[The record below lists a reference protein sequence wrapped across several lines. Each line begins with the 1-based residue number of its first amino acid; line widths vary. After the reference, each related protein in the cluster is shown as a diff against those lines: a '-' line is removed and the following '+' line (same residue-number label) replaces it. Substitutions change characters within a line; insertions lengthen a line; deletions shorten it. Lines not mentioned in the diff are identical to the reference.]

1 MTAPVV
7 ETLVAPI
14 IKVNGQDLGAVALNC
29 LSGMRIS
36 RSMRLPAR
44 CVLQF
49 DDAGFALS
57 AGTGFAVGTEIKVIA
72 GSTVLI
78 AGQVTGIDLDID
90 RGVPSLAV
98 QVDDLAFKLTLGS
111 KVRTFTNVTYSN
123 VISTIARENGLT
135 AQVGSSRPL
144 TTQLEYLLQSDTD
157 FGFIDEIAER
167 TGCDW
172 WVLENTLHF
181 GPPAEAAPVA
191 TLEMG
196 ENLLRFSLRANALH
210 PMKATVRGWSQKLK
224 QEVVGIV
231 ARTTVPLP
239 TSAAVQGHLQ
249 QTLRPAA
256 EVITS
261 SSTPMDVAEA
271 QSIAGQLAASW
282 RLGAVTARGSARIS
296 PVISAR
302 GRREHRQ
309 RRPGLRHLPRHR
321 GRAHATRPVASK
333 PASPQAIGRRPGWST
348 VLGGG
353 AATSSFRQLGL
364 VVGVVTAVGDTRN
377 SDLSKV
383 KVKFTALGD
392 VESGWARVVSVGGG
406 ARRGVTFM
414 PEINDEVLV
423 GFEGGDVR
431 RPLVIGGLFNGRDVA
446 DEFGVA
452 NNKVEKRRITSRL
465 GHFVE
470 LGDGTAPAAQHIALM
485 LAGGAHTVRLG
496 KDKLTAEV
504 PSGTPVTIKSGTA
517 SFDISDSGAITIS
530 GTKITLKAQQDV
542 TIEGLNI
549 TTKAK
554 VKAATSATMFE
565 ATATATAK
573 VSASGPL
580 VLGGAIVKV
589 N

>member
-1 MTAPVV
+1 M
-7 ETLVAPI
+7 
-14 IKVNGQDLGAVALNC
+14 
-29 LSGMRIS
+29 
-36 RSMRLPAR
+36 
-44 CVLQF
+44 
-49 DDAGFALS
+49 
-57 AGTGFAVGTEIKVIA
+57 
-72 GSTVLI
+72 
-78 AGQVTGIDLDID
+78 
-90 RGVPSLAV
+90 
-98 QVDDLAFKLTLGS
+98 
-111 KVRTFTNVTYSN
+111 
-123 VISTIARENGLT
+123 
-135 AQVGSSRPL
+135 
-144 TTQLEYLLQSDTD
+144 
-157 FGFIDEIAER
+157 
-167 TGCDW
+167 
-172 WVLENTLHF
+172 
-181 GPPAEAAPVA
+181 
-191 TLEMG
+191 
-196 ENLLRFSLRANALH
+196 
-210 PMKATVRGWSQKLK
+210 
-224 QEVVGIV
+224 

-282 RLGAVTARGSARIS
+282 RLGAVTARGYARIS
-296 PVISAR
+296 PVIAPGVAVNIANVGPANGTYHVTEVEHTYSAR
-302 GRREHRQ
+302 GFETRFTAGDRA
-309 RRPGLRHLPRHR
+309 PTGLVDR
-321 GRAHATRPVASK
+321 
-333 PASPQAIGRRPGWST
+333 
-348 VLGGG
+348 LGGG
-353 AATSSFRQLGL
+353 ATTSSFRQLGL

-414 PEINDEVLV
+414 PEMNDEVLV
-423 GFEGGDVR
+423 AFEGGDVR

-465 GHFVE
+465 GHYVE
-470 LGDGTAPAAQHIALM
+470 LGDGTAPAAQHIAMM

-530 GTKITLKAQQDV
+530 GTSITLKAQQDV

-549 TTKAK
+549 LTKAK

-565 ATATATAK
+565 ASATATAK
-573 VSASGPL
+573 VSATGPL